1 MADPMCF
8 NVISL
13 KKIKEKQ
20 KLNYKDMKKIIFGIY
35 KQLQK
40 KKEKRKKKKE
50 KKKKKKKKKTLNY
63 K

>member
-20 KLNYKDMKKIIFGIY
+20 KLNYKDMKKKIIFGIY

-40 KKEKRKKKKE
+40 KKERKKK
-50 KKKKKKKKKTLNY
+50 NP
-63 K
+63 